1 MDPHALT
8 INSVRDGPACTRIPR
23 GDLDHLATGGFPKQA
38 ALAPG
43 DLTGRPGHGLSNSPR
58 DNGTGQQGPAPAEP
72 GAPFPAGT
80 ESCP

>member
-8 INSVRDGPACTRIPR
+8 INSVRDRPACTRIPR
-23 GDLDHLATGGFPKQA
+23 D
-38 ALAPG
+38 
-43 DLTGRPGHGLSNSPR
+43 S
-58 DNGTGQQGPAPAEP
+58 GTGQQDPAPAEP